1 MHVAIRPTVSV
12 GARLAVVA
20 AVAALALVG
29 LASPGWAHIEVSGQP
44 ARAGA
49 QNAVVTFAA
58 EAESQT
64 AGITGLRVQLPAG
77 IAPADVSLLR
87 APAGWRL
94 TVQAGGYTVAGP
106 ALPAGRDAGYAIRV
120 ARLPVAES
128 LVFKTIQSYSDGRQD
143 AWIEL
148 PAAGGGEP
156 EMPAPVLRLAPA
168 AAPATATATEA
179 STPPAT
185 AAPAEDSGGSGTGG
199 AGALLWIGIGIA
211 AAVVLAGAAGV
222 IARRR
227 AGGSTTPDRS

>member
-1 MHVAIRPTVSV
+1 VRLCVESV
-12 GARLAVVA
+12 LARLAVVA
-20 AVAALALVG
+20 AVAAVALVG
-29 LASPGWAHIEVSGQP
+29 LAQPGWAHIGVSGQP

-49 QNAVVTFAA
+49 QNAVVTFVA
-58 EAESQT
+58 EAESRT
-64 AGITGLRVQLPAG
+64 AGITGLRVQLPTG
-77 IAPADVSLLR
+77 IAAADVSLLR

-168 AAPATATATEA
+168 AAPATTTAAAA
-179 STPPAT
+179 STPSAT
-185 AAPAEDSGGSGTGG
+185 AAAAEDSGGSGTGG
-199 AGALLWIGIGIA
+199 AAALLWIGIGIA
-211 AAVVLAGAAGV
+211 AAAVLAGAAGV

-227 AGGSTTPDRS
+227 AGGSTTPDRSQP